1 MGDKLLLDCA
11 IACNMCYRSEVV
23 FSWENASRTTH
34 VLQLVV
40 QGLTTFAFAG
50 TMDGEEWGL
59 DIMAIPVPVYGY
71 PAIGKVHAG
80 FMVGAIAA
88 VREFI
93 LPTLRAMGH
102 PQFRLTGHSKG
113 AGEAGIADGL
123 LRQGNEAPAST
134 ILFEPPL
141 YGGSD
146 LADLQRTGLVEW
158 TETHNCWGPDVI
170 TGVPIGSHW
179 KRHAPPILLSV
190 PDSADPAEKHKMPA
204 IIAAI
209 GV

>member
-11 IACNMCYRSEVV
+11 IACNMCYRSQVV

-34 VLQLVV
+34 VLQLTV

-50 TMDGEEWGL
+50 TMDGQEWGL
-59 DIMAIPVPVYGY
+59 DIMAIPIPVYGY
-71 PAIGKVHAG
+71 PKVGMVHGG
-80 FMVGAIAA
+80 FMIGAIAA
-88 VREFI
+88 TREFI
-93 LPTLRAMGH
+93 LPTLRALGS
-102 PQFRLTGHSKG
+102 PKFRLTGHSKG
-113 AGEAGIADGL
+113 AGEAGLADGF
-123 LRQGNEAPAST
+123 LRQDGHAPETT

-141 YGGSD
+141 YGGGD
-146 LADLQRTGLVEW
+146 LAELQKTGDVRW

-170 TGVPIGSHW
+170 TAVPIGPNW
-179 KRHAPPILLSV
+179 KRHAPPILLPV